1 MSANRNRQPSL
12 SRFSRREAG
21 SAYVL
26 TLLVLLV
33 LTLLGLVLALITQSE
48 VEVGAN
54 ERTINRVFY
63 SAETGITASVANFMF
78 ANSREGNSFTY
89 MDTVASLS
97 DPYSAALGT
106 EVEVSPMAQL
116 NVGPCNLCEVNQNSQ
131 YYDVTHQVNATATRF
146 GNDSSGK
153 RTILARKGLEVMVG
167 IQPLQLTPDIENFD
181 AKRGQ

>member
-1 MSANRNRQPSL
+1 MSANRNRQPVPPG
-12 SRFSRREAG
+12 FSRREAG

-63 SAETGITASVANFMF
+63 GAETGITASVANYMF
-78 ANSREGNSFTY
+78 GNSREGNSFTY
-89 MDTVASLS
+89 MDPGSS
-97 DPYSAALGT
+97 IFGT
-106 EVEVSPMAQL
+106 QVDVSPMIQL

-131 YYDVTHQVNATATRF
+131 YYNVTHQVDATATRF
-146 GNDSSGK
+146 GDDGAGN
-153 RTILARKGLEVMVG
+153 RTVLARKSLEVMVG

-181 AKRGQ
+181 GETDRP